1 MERRDVQ
8 MNFRVTKSD
17 AEIIREK
24 MEQTGIKSPGTY
36 LRKMSLDGYVI
47 QLDLSD
53 VKELVSLLRNGTNNL
68 NQYAKKAN
76 ETGSI
81 YNADIEDLQQRQKE
95 IWNLMKAILERL
107 SSIQ

>member
-81 YNADIEDLQQRQKE
+81 YNADIEDLQQRQEE

>member
-1 MERRDVQ
+1 MPDRNVQ
-8 MNFRVTKSD
+8 FHFFATEEEAAAIRQKEAD
-17 AEIIREK
+17 A
-24 MEQTGIKSPGTY
+24 GIKNESAY
-36 LRKMSLDGYVI
+36 LRKMAIDGYMI
-47 QLDLSD
+47 RMDLKD
-53 VKELVSLLRNGTNNL
+53 VKEVVRLLRIDSNNL

-81 YNADIEDLQQRQKE
+81 YKADIEDLQQRQEE